1 MRVKEF
7 LPRTGFLPAHRAAG
21 NRACRL
27 LLLMLFAAI
36 VHTAAAQT
44 PTQKRITVNFKSAPV
59 ETVLNEI
66 QKQTGLNFFYRSEL
80 TKSWPKITIRA
91 TKKTA
96 EEVISQ
102 VTSLIGCT
110 YEVKDN
116 FVSIDQQK
124 VSGRQRTIKGHVRD
138 DSGEALIGVPV
149 CIGETRVC
157 TVTDDNG
164 FYTFKIPVEPTTL
177 KFSYVGLAVEY
188 VQIAQGTAD
197 VTRDIV
203 MHSDVQLD
211 EVVVNG
217 YYQQTKESFTGAAKT
232 FTQEELMLGG
242 NQNIL
247 SSLSNIDPSFVMV
260 ENNTMGSNPNSIPDF
275 TIRGS
280 GSLTSMS
287 DTYQGNPNM
296 PIFIVDGFETTA
308 EKVFDMDPYRVKS
321 LTLLKDAAAT
331 AIYGSRASNGVVV
344 ITTNTPKFGKLAVS
358 YNVDATF
365 YVPDLSAYNLCN
377 SEQKLALEKLA
388 GLYDATKKSYF
399 NMDAVSDQIGMNQA
413 YDRRLQ
419 LLQARVNT
427 DWLAQ
432 PLDEVIVGQKHSIR
446 IDGGSEI
453 FRYAMDLNYNNTPGV
468 MKKSGRE
475 RMGLGVE
482 LQYIYNNITFRNQM
496 AFANVNSKNSP
507 YGSFSNYATLNPY
520 AKMKDANGNYIYQID
535 LDDRYP
541 SSTLYSDYIY
551 NPLYNTTLNYRDESN
566 YRDLT
571 NQFGVDWQILEGLR
585 LKGSF
590 AFTVQNTS
598 SDIFKSGKHTDF
610 ANFTG
615 DDFDRRGSY
624 TASRGDVFN
633 YDGSLVLS
641 YFRQMDKHVLNANL
655 GWNVQQEQTK
665 LFTVVAEGF
674 PNDNLD
680 YISFGTQYEK
690 SGSPDGDE
698 YTSRLM
704 GFLGNLNYSYDE
716 RYLLDLSFREDASSR
731 FGADKRWAPFWS
743 AGIGWNLHNE
753 TFMKSLSWIN
763 QLKLRAT
770 YGLTGSQNFDPYQA
784 MTTYRYLT
792 GQRYHFGVGTTLM
805 AMGNDDLAWQRT
817 HETNIGFDLGLLKD
831 RFQLTFDY
839 YNKDTKDLL
848 TTVTL
853 PPSLGFSTYMANL
866 GEVQNRGFEISA
878 RAVLI
883 QNQAQKL
890 YWSVFGSMIHNKNKL
905 LKISDSLKAYND
917 TQDAAMNANSSD
929 AKTSAPRVRYVEG
942 ESINSI
948 WVNQSLGVD
957 PLTGREMFLDKN
969 GNKVSSW
976 NAANYVIGGCAD
988 SDYEGTF
995 GTTFSWKGFQ
1005 LNATFRYRMGGQI
1018 YNQTLVD
1025 KVQDI
1030 DPRYNADARALTDRW
1045 QKPGDIAR
1053 YAGFIYDTNGV
1064 NINQSTRPTSRFV
1077 EDYDYL
1083 ELSTLNLSYEFDNT
1097 NLKKYGVQRLKLLF
1111 YMNDV
1116 FYTSTVKRE
1125 RGTDYPYSRNFSVG
1139 LNVRF

>member
-1 MRVKEF
+1 MKQTDPLRGIRR
-7 LPRTGFLPAHRAAG
+7 LMLLT
-21 NRACRL
+21 L
-27 LLLMLFAAI
+27 LLFASSVTVFAAMP
-36 VHTAAAQT
+36 ADT
-44 PTQKRITVNFKSAPV
+44 PVSINFKSEQV
-59 ETVLNEI
+59 TTVLKEV
-66 QKQTGLNFFYRSEL
+66 QKQSGLNFFYSTEVS
-80 TKSWPKITIRA
+80 KEWPRITIRM
-91 TKKTA
+91 TKKPA
-96 EEVISQ
+96 SEVVAQIAGM
-102 VTSLIGCT
+102 IGCE
-110 YEVKDN
+110 Y
-116 FVSIDQQK
+116 
-124 VSGRQRTIKGHVRD
+124 TIKGNIVTISKQQLSGRERTVKGYVRD
-138 DSGEALIGVPV
+138 EDGEALIGVPV
-149 CIGETRVC
+149 CIGESRVC
-157 TVTDDNG
+157 TVTDADG
-164 FYTFKIPVEPTTL
+164 FYTFKSPVEATTL
-177 KFSYVGLAVEY
+177 KFSYVGLANEY
-188 VQIAQGTAD
+188 VQIAQGNSD
-197 VTRDIV
+197 VTRDVV
-203 MHSDVQLD
+203 MSGGTQLK

-232 FTQEELMLGG
+232 FTQEELMAGG

-247 SSLSNIDPSFVMV
+247 SSLSNIDPSFVLV
-260 ENNTMGSNPNSIPDF
+260 ENNSIGSNPNSIPEF

-296 PIFIVDGFETTA
+296 PIFIVDGFETSA

-331 AIYGSRASNGVVV
+331 AIYGSRAANGVVV

-358 YNVDATF
+358 YNADATF

-377 SEQKLALEKLA
+377 AEQKLELEKLA
-388 GLYDATKKSYF
+388 GLYDASKKVYY
-399 NMDAVSDQIGMNQA
+399 NMDFVSDQIGMTQA

-419 LLQARVNT
+419 LIQAGVNT

-432 PLDEVIVGQKHSIR
+432 PLDEVVVGQKHSLR
-446 IDGGSEI
+446 IDGGSEN

-482 LQYIYNNITFRNQM
+482 LQYIYKNITFRDQL

-520 AKMKDANGNYIYQID
+520 AKMKDADGNYIYQID

-541 SSTLYSDYIY
+541 SPVLFSNYIY
-551 NPLYNTTLNYRDESN
+551 NPLYNTTLNYKDESS

-571 NQFGVDWQILEGLR
+571 NQFGIDWQILEGLR
-585 LKGSF
+585 LKGNF

-610 ANFTG
+610 ANYTG

-641 YFRQMDKHVLNANL
+641 YFNQFDKHVLNANL

-665 LFTVVAEGF
+665 VFTVVAEGF

-690 SGSPDGDE
+690 NGSPKGDE

-716 RYLLDLSFREDASSR
+716 RYLFDLSFREDASSR

-743 AGIGWNLHNE
+743 AGIGWNIHNE
-753 TFMKSLSWIN
+753 AFMKSLSWIN
-763 QLKLRAT
+763 RLKLRAT

-784 MTTYRYLT
+784 MTTYQYMT
-792 GQRYHFGVGTTLM
+792 GQRYHYGIGATLM
-805 AMGNDDLAWQRT
+805 AMGNDNLAWQRT
-817 HETNIGFDLGLLKD
+817 HESNIGFDLALLND

-839 YNKDTKDLL
+839 YNKNTKDLL
-848 TTVTL
+848 TAVTL

-878 RAVLI
+878 RTVLI
-883 QNQAQKL
+883 QDRAHKI
-890 YWSVFGSMIHNKNKL
+890 YWSIFGSMIHNKNKL

-917 TQDAAMNANSSD
+917 TQDAAMNSNSS
-929 AKTSAPRVRYVEG
+929 TENTRNPRVRYVEG

-957 PLTGREMFLDKN
+957 PLTGREMFLDKD
-969 GNKVSSW
+969 GNKVSQW
-976 NAANYVIGGCAD
+976 NASNYIIGGCAD
-988 SDYEGTF
+988 PDFEGTF

-1030 DPRYNADARALTDRW
+1030 DPRYNADLRALTDRW

-1053 YAGFIYDTNGV
+1053 YAGFIYDSYGV
-1064 NINQSTRPTSRFV
+1064 NINQSTRPTSRFI
-1077 EDYDYL
+1077 EDYNYL
-1083 ELSTLNLSYEFDNT
+1083 ELSTLNLSYEFDNK
-1097 NLKKYGVQRLKLLF
+1097 NLKRFGVQRLKLLF

-1125 RGTDYPYSRNFSVG
+1125 RGTDYPYSRNFSFG